1 MFYNDNIVG
10 FDKYVFFKINRAKI
24 MSYGKMADRF
34 FYGINLKIIPAD

>member
-24 MSYGKMADRF
+24 MAMEKWLIDF
-34 FYGINLKIIPAD
+34 FTVLP